1 MGTEMSYDKRAAMF
15 LPTDL
20 QAAVNTFIEQFNI
33 MEEHNLE
40 TIPTEYSISL
50 LKTMRQYPEYNNILL
65 DLITILE
72 EGLA

>member
-1 MGTEMSYDKRAAMF
+1 MSYNKRAAEF
-15 LPTDL
+15 LPEDL
-20 QAAVNTFIEQFNI
+20 QIAINTFIEQFNI

-50 LKTMRQYPEYNNILL
+50 LETMRQYPEYNNILL
-65 DLITILE
+65 ELITILE